1 VLIEGDQAVP
11 YGRVMQVMDELKN
24 AGVEDVG
31 LVTQPRT
38 QG

>member
-1 VLIEGDQAVP
+1 
-11 YGRVMQVMDELKN
+11 VMQVMDELKN